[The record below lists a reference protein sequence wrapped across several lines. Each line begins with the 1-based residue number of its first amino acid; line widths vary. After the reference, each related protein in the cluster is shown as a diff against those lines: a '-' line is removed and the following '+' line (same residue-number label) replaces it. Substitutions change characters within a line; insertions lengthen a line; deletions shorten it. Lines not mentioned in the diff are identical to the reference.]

1 MSGSEESEFV
11 LAIKG
16 TVILIIVIVVIVYT
30 VRFVKSVKE
39 WWRGGE
45 FETIAFVEEAYACAE
60 ASTLKKYN
68 MDVNDISPKNYKSG
82 HRESTSTGALGSLI
96 SYTKTNPFKYYQI
109 ENVKRIVRNS
119 EGEIVK
125 TTKEAVSIRSLSN
138 ITFALFNDNLLWNK
152 PQKKRDAEA
161 WDYFTGPDYFINIT
175 PDSYEAVYCDNRG
188 GFVTNDHYA
197 MDMDVDEC
205 EVEVFYGDFK
215 AKFLSYIERNNSLC
229 KTIDNP
235 SIYTR
240 TIKTAFK
247 GNQKMDERMQDL
259 ANDPNSNINKVN
271 KDYQKWKDNN

>member
-1 MSGSEESEFV
+1 MIEGFK
-11 LAIKG
+11 A
-16 TVILIIVIVVIVYT
+16 TVFLIIFIVVIVYT
-30 VRFVKSVKE
+30 IKFVNSIKE
-39 WWRGGE
+39 WWRGGVP
-45 FETIAFVEEAYACAE
+45 ETIAFVEEAYACAE
-60 ASTLKKYN
+60 VSTLKRYN

-82 HRESTSTGALGSLI
+82 HRDSTSTGALGSLI
-96 SYTKTNPFKYYQI
+96 TYKRTNPFKYYQI

-138 ITFALFNDNLLWNK
+138 VTFALFNDNLLWNP
-152 PQKKRDAEA
+152 PQKERDF
-161 WDYFTGPDYFINIT
+161 DYGNGPDYFINIT
-175 PDSYEAVYCDNRG
+175 PNSYEAVYCNEGIFSGDLE
-188 GFVTNDHYA
+188 YA
-197 MDMDVDEC
+197 MHMDVNEC

-240 TIKTAFK
+240 TIKTAYK
-247 GNQKMDERMQDL
+247 ENEKMDERMKDL